1 MSLPHDFDASD
12 AAVRSKVLLVD
23 DDEVTLLL
31 TAEALRER
39 GFELV
44 ESASGEQLLAM
55 LNDWTPDIVVLDAM
69 MPGLDGFATCQALR
83 ALAGFEHMP
92 VLMLTGLDDEASIN
106 RAYQVGATDFL
117 VKSTQWSLLAGRL
130 RNLLRSSRTR
140 LELERSKS
148 KLARA
153 QDLARMGSF
162 DWRNAGGPA
171 AAAAAAAHATASGRS
186 GASFGAALGASL
198 VLAPEALRVFGLGP
212 QEAVTLR
219 RLVRMVPVPER
230 RGLTRVLAE
239 VQTHSKVLAI
249 DVPVDMPD
257 GRQRIVHIEAEPEFN
272 EHGVPIGYT
281 GIVQDVTDRRVA
293 EDRIR
298 HLANFD
304 ALTGLPN
311 RRQLIWRTER
321 ALDHARRLGHQAAML
336 LIDLDRFKVINDTLG
351 HAAGDELLVE
361 VARRLRGCVRH
372 SDQVMDAALEA
383 AGVRSHRSLEAVGR
397 LGGDEFIA
405 LLPEVADEADAE
417 RVSHRILEAM
427 REPVWVCGQE
437 CFVTASVGIS
447 MYPVDGQSVADLM
460 RNADVAMYSV
470 KDTGRNNSAVYS
482 PMLAGRGREK
492 LELESALHKAIE
504 RNELV
509 LHYQPKIDVRSARM
523 VGAEAL
529 MRWQR
534 GDTLVPPNDFIPLAE
549 ETGLIVPLSEWAL
562 REAARQAKIWSV
574 NFGFA
579 DSIAVN
585 LPNRMFERSDLVETI
600 HQAVSAFG
608 VPHRAIQLEITESG
622 LMKDLQNVIP
632 ALHRLTEIGVEISI
646 DDFGTGYSSL
656 AYLTTLPISELKID
670 RSFVRDL
677 GITPQSSAVVTAIIA
692 LARSLGLR
700 VIAEGVE
707 NLRQMEVLHRLGCT
721 VMQGFLFSKAIPPD
735 KLEEWLQLTVL
746 PRKEPWLV
754 QAGADRSDLALTT
767 IGRRP

>member
-1 MSLPHDFDASD
+1 MTLQHSPALDDTPE
-12 AAVRSKVLLVD
+12 RPKVLLVD
-23 DDEVTLLL
+23 DDDLALML
-31 TAEALRER
+31 TAEALRGR
-39 GFELV
+39 GFDITEA
-44 ESASGEQLLAM
+44 SSGEQALAM
-55 LNDWTPDIVVLDAM
+55 LTDWSPDIIVLDAM
-69 MPGLDGFATCQALR
+69 MPGLDGFDTCHALR
-83 ALAGFEHMP
+83 ESAGFENMP
-92 VLMLTGLDDEASIN
+92 VLMLTGLDDEVSIN
-106 RAYQVGATDFL
+106 RAYQVGATDFF
-117 VKSTQWSLLAGRL
+117 VKSTQWSLLSGRL
-130 RNLLRSSRTR
+130 RHVLRSARTR
-140 LELERSKS
+140 QELERSKS

-162 DWRNAGGPA
+162 DWRKPSSAGHPTGGL
-171 AAAAAAAHATASGRS
+171 T
-186 GASFGAALGASL
+186 
-198 VLAPEALRVFGLGP
+198 LAPEALRVFGYGP
-212 QEAVTLR
+212 QDLVSMRL
-219 RLVRMVPVPER
+219 LVRMVPLPER
-230 RGLTRVLAE
+230 RGLTRLLVE
-239 VQTHSKVLAI
+239 VQSQNTVLAI
-249 DVPVDMPD
+249 DVPVCLPD
-257 GRQRIVHIEAEPEFN
+257 GRMRIVHVEAEPEFN
-272 EHGVPIGYT
+272 EHGHGVGYT

-321 ALDHARRLGHQAAML
+321 ALDHARRLGHLAALL

-372 SDQVMDAALEA
+372 SDQVMDSALDTGGA
-383 AGVRSHRSLEAVGR
+383 RSHRSLEAVGR
-397 LGGDEFIA
+397 LGGDEFVA
-405 LLPEVADEADAE
+405 LLPEVADEEDAE
-417 RVSHRILEAM
+417 RVSGRILEAM
-427 REPVWVCGQE
+427 REPIFVGGQE
-437 CFVTASVGIS
+437 CFVTASVGIA
-447 MYPVDGQSVADLM
+447 MYPRDGNSVADLM
-460 RNADVAMYSV
+460 RNSDVAMYSV
-470 KDTGRNNSAVYS
+470 KNAGRNASAIYS

-534 GDTLVPPNDFIPLAE
+534 GGVLVPPGDFIPLAE
-549 ETGLIVPLSEWAL
+549 ETGLIVPMSEWLL
-562 REAARQAKIWSV
+562 REAARQAKIWQV

-585 LPNRMFERSDLVETI
+585 LPNRMFERSDLVEHI
-600 HQAVSAFG
+600 HDCVSTYG
-608 VPHRAIQLEITESG
+608 VPHRAIQLEITETG

-632 ALHRLTEIGVEISI
+632 SLHRLTEIGVEISI

-707 NLRQMEVLHRLGCT
+707 NLRQMEVLHRLGCG
-721 VMQGFLFSKAIPPD
+721 VMQGFLFSRPIPPD
-735 KLEEWLQLTVL
+735 ELERWLKQTVL
-746 PRKEPWLV
+746 PRKAPWIV
-754 QAGADRSDLALTT
+754 QAGADRLEPPRTT
-767 IGRRP
+767 GGRRP

>member
-1 MSLPHDFDASD
+1 MTHKSAPIDSTERAS
-12 AAVRSKVLLVD
+12 VLLVE

-31 TAEALRER
+31 TTMALRER
-39 GFELV
+39 GFEV
-44 ESASGEQLLAM
+44 TEVRSGEQALALLA
-55 LNDWTPDIVVLDAM
+55 DWMPDIIVLDAM
-69 MPGLDGFATCQALR
+69 MPGLDGFDTCRELR
-83 ALAGFEHMP
+83 DMPGFADLP

-106 RAYQVGATDFL
+106 RAYQVGATDFF
-117 VKSTQWSLLAGRL
+117 VKSNQWSLLAGRL
-130 RNLLRSSRTR
+130 RHVLRSART
-140 LELERSKS
+140 LQELERSKS

-153 QDLARMGSF
+153 HDLARMGSF
-162 DWRNAGGPA
+162 DWRHG
-171 AAAAAAAHATASGRS
+171 SGQRDGELS
-186 GASFGAALGASL
+186 
-198 VLAPEALRVFGLGP
+198 LAPEALRVFGFGL
-212 QEAVTLR
+212 QEQVTLR
-219 RLVRMVPVPER
+219 RLIRMVPAPER
-230 RGLTRVLAE
+230 RGMVRVLSE
-239 VQTHSKVLAI
+239 VRAQSTVLAI
-249 DVPVDMPD
+249 DVPVNLPD
-257 GRQRIVHIEAEPEFN
+257 GRMRIVHAEAEPEFN
-272 EHGVPIGYT
+272 EHGHCTGYT

-321 ALDHARRLGHQAAML
+321 ALDHARRLSHLAALL
-336 LIDLDRFKVINDTLG
+336 LIDLDRFKIINDTLG

-361 VARRLRGCVRH
+361 VARRLRSCVRH
-372 SDQVMDAALEA
+372 SDQVMDGALES
-383 AGVRSHRSLEAVGR
+383 AGVRSHRTLEAVGR

-405 LLPEVADEADAE
+405 LLPEVADEDDAD
-417 RVSHRILEAM
+417 RVATRILEAM
-427 REPVWVCGQE
+427 REPIFVGGQE
-437 CFVTASVGIS
+437 CFVTTSVG
-447 MYPVDGQSVADLM
+447 MALYPRDGSTVADLL

-470 KDTGRNNSAVYS
+470 KNAGRNAAAIYR

-504 RNELV
+504 RDELV

-523 VGAEAL
+523 VGVEAL

-534 GDTLVPPNDFIPLAE
+534 GAVLVPPADFIPLAE

-562 REAARQAKIWSV
+562 REAARQAKIWQV

-585 LPNRMFERSDLVETI
+585 LPNRMFERSDLVEHI
-600 HQAVSAFG
+600 HQCVSAYG
-608 VPHRAIQLEITESG
+608 VPHRAIQLEITETG

-670 RSFVRDL
+670 RGFVRDL

-707 NLRQMEVLHRLGCT
+707 NLRQMEVLHRLGCG
-721 VMQGFLFSKAIPPD
+721 VMQGFLFSRAIRPD
-735 KLEEWLQLTVL
+735 ELERWLQQTVL
-746 PRKEPWLV
+746 PRKAPWIAPAGNERIEPP
-754 QAGADRSDLALTT
+754 RSSG
-767 IGRRP
+767 GRQT